1 MPRQAE
7 VNQPVSLRKRDG
19 RLAAFELA
27 KIERAIAAA
36 GAATGEFDAAVAQ
49 ALAEAVLD
57 ALPRGGTAPFGPGCR
72 GDWKACPRDRACQG
86 SAA

>member
-1 MPRQAE
+1 MPRQAQ

-36 GAATGEFDAAVAQ
+36 GAGRSAAVPDEASSVRMIRS
-49 ALAEAVLD
+49 ASAERPFRASQSGLS
-57 ALPRGGTAPFGPGCR
+57 GT
-72 GDWKACPRDRACQG
+72 
-86 SAA
+86 